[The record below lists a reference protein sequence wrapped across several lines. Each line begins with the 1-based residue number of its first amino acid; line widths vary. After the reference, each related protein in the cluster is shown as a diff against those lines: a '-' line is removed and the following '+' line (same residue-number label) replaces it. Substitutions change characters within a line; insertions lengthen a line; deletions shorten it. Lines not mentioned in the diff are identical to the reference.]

1 MNFIDINGTRI
12 AYRDA
17 GDGIPLVL
25 LHSSVSSSGQ
35 WKSLVAHLGDGFR
48 TLVPDLYG
56 YGASGPWPGER
67 FFEIADEA
75 EIVARLVAEIP
86 GPFHLVGHSYGGAIA
101 LRLALNMAERVA
113 SLVLIEPVA
122 FYLLKVPGLA
132 QERAEIEAVAGAIV
146 QAVADNDPARGM
158 ASFVD
163 YWNGNGAFA
172 QMRPDLR
179 HDLVSRTGKVLRDF
193 EAIDGEQAKL
203 ADYAALQMPTLVL
216 VAEKTRNTT
225 RKIARLLAQ
234 TIPAA
239 EFMDIPGAGHMSPI
253 THAALVNQ
261 AIAGH
266 LNELP
271 A

>member
-1 MNFIDINGTRI
+1 MKFIEIEGARI
-12 AYRDA
+12 AYREA
-17 GDGIPLVL
+17 GCGVPLVL

-35 WKSLVAHLGDGFR
+35 WKSLIAHLGEGFH

-56 YGASGPWPGER
+56 YGASSAWPGER
-67 FFEIADEA
+67 PLEMADEA
-75 EIVARLVAEIP
+75 KIVARLVAEIP

-101 LRLALNMAERVA
+101 LRVALTMPARVA

-122 FYLLKVPGLA
+122 FYLLKVPALA
-132 QERAEIEAVAGAIV
+132 REQAEIEAVAGAVI

-179 HDLVSRTGKVLRDF
+179 QDLVSRTGKVLRDF

-203 ADYAALQMPTLVL
+203 ADYSALAMPTLVL
-216 VAEKTRNTT
+216 AAEKTRDTT
-225 RKIARLLAQ
+225 KIIATLLAQ
-234 TIPAA
+234 TIPGA
-239 EFMDIPGAGHMSPI
+239 ELMGIPGAGHMSPL
-253 THAALVNQ
+253 THGEIVNR

-266 LNELP
+266 LKPLV